1 MGQTAVRKP
10 DVLPRSEEG
19 HKAETLVHF
28 TLKFARLI
36 TVQFSRKTK
45 IRVIK
50 KQKSPLNYA
59 HSCFCSFI
67 HVSSMCV
74 KI

>member
-10 DVLPRSEEG
+10 HVLPRSEEG

-50 KQKSPLNYA
+50 KTEIPA
-59 HSCFCSFI
+59 
-67 HVSSMCV
+67 
-74 KI
+74 

>member
-10 DVLPRSEEG
+10 HVLLPQSEEG
-19 HKAETLVHF
+19 HKAEMLVHF

-45 IRVIK
+45 I
-50 KQKSPLNYA
+50 
-59 HSCFCSFI
+59 
-67 HVSSMCV
+67 
-74 KI
+74 